1 MPTYKIAIVGAGP
14 AGYFTA
20 QALQKAQTE
29 ELVFAID
36 MIERLPTPWGLVR
49 SGVAP
54 DHPKIKTVSKVFEK
68 IAKEPNFRL
77 FANVELGKDISL
89 KDLRDQYDA
98 VVLAT
103 GASRGRKLGI
113 PGEDLTNSLSAADF
127 VPWYN
132 SHPDYVNTEVDLS
145 SDTAVVIGA
154 GNVAMDVAR
163 ILAIDPTELD
173 PTDVADHALVKLKQS
188 NIRTVIICGRRGP
201 EHAAF
206 TAPELRDLPKLENTD
221 VYIDSKQIQDAES
234 RIAALSE
241 IEKDLKNN
249 LEAMRLIADHS
260 KKGVERKL
268 EIKFLAAPI
277 EFKGNNKIEEVVF
290 AQNKVEK
297 LIQKSEDQC
306 DLVSLLFKSTLKF
319 DQGKIEKIIRKSI
332 SDIGV
337 EQTWVEVI
345 SPLLILVGDEWV
357 RTGTG
362 IEIEHFL
369 SEVLRKILSENLG
382 TISRPKNSRPVLLAC
397 VENEMHSLALLVLAA
412 VLAEARIE
420 CIFLGARTPQSA
432 LNQVIIK
439 SAPPA
444 IFLWAQ
450 LSENADHKYVKSMP
464 SIRPAPRVLLGG
476 PGWKT
481 SKVAASNKLVMTEGL
496 RDAREQIIEALAV

>member
-1 MPTYKIAIVGAGP
+1 MGSANDKKLFKIAIVGAGP

-77 FANVELGKDISL
+77 FANVELGKDVSL

-98 VVLAT
+98 VVLST
-103 GASRGRKLGI
+103 GASKGRKLGI
-113 PGEDLTNSLSAADF
+113 PGEDLDNSLSAADF

-132 SHPDYVNTEVDLS
+132 AHPNYVNTEVDLS

-173 PTDVADHALVKLKQS
+173 PTDVAEHALVKLKQS

-221 VYIDSKQIQDAES
+221 VYIAEKQINEATE
-234 RIAALSE
+234 RANIGGE

-249 LEAMRLIADHS
+249 LEAMKLIAEHS
-260 KKGVERKL
+260 KKGVSRKL
-268 EIKFLAAPI
+268 EIKFLSTPI
-277 EFKGNNKIEEVVF
+277 EIKGNKKVEEVVF
-290 AQNKVEK
+290 TINKVEGGK
-297 LIQKSEDQC
+297 VIPTKESFTIKTGLVITAIGYDAVEYPGITIENGRINNIAGHIEHNVYTTGWAKRGPTGVIGTNKSDSSDVVDLIIENLKDPKVSEGITALIKSGHEVIDQ
-306 DLVSLLFKSTLKF
+306 LAW
-319 DQGKIEKIIRKSI
+319 EKINAS
-332 SDIGV
+332 
-337 EQTWVEVI
+337 EVI
-345 SPLLILVGDEWV
+345 SG
-357 RTGTG
+357 
-362 IEIEHFL
+362 EIAG
-369 SEVLRKILSENLG
+369 K
-382 TISRPKNSRPVLLAC
+382 
-397 VENEMHSLALLVLAA
+397 
-412 VLAEARIE
+412 
-420 CIFLGARTPQSA
+420 
-432 LNQVIIK
+432 
-439 SAPPA
+439 
-444 IFLWAQ
+444 
-450 LSENADHKYVKSMP
+450 
-464 SIRPAPRVLLGG
+464 PRVKEVDWKRLISLGR
-476 PGWKT
+476 
-481 SKVAASNKLVMTEGL
+481 S
-496 RDAREQIIEALAV
+496 